1 MAHPPPASTM
11 RRSGA
16 RGAAWRSHLTCVLV
30 VVSSSS
36 SACRVYADDG
46 ACCEGGGGRPSG
58 AQNTGE
64 LTRGLTRGE
73 DVCAEYLLSASLVS
87 SSVGFGLFLREDVA
101 VMIIG

>member
-30 VVSSSS
+30 VVSSS

-87 SSVGFGLFLREDVA
+87 SSVGFGLFPREDVA